1 MMTYKDQSKSVEERV
16 QHLLSL
22 MTTEEKVGQLT
33 QPFGWQ
39 TYTNDQGNITLNE
52 SFKQQVEKGALAP
65 STGRFVQIPGLALRW
80 KMDYPPE
87 KARRRSISFNVMR

>member
-1 MMTYKDQSKSVEERV
+1 MTYKDKSKSVEERA

-52 SFKQQVEKGALAP
+52 SFKQQVENGGIGSLYGALRAD
-65 STGRFVQIPGLALRW
+65 PGLALRW

-87 KARRRSISFNVMR
+87 KALRRSI

>member
-1 MMTYKDQSKSVEERV
+1 MTYKDQSKAIEERV

-52 SFKQQVEKGALAP
+52 SFKQQVENGGIG
-65 STGRFVQIPGLALRW
+65 SFMVRFAQIRGLALRW

-87 KARRRSISFNVMR
+87 KALRRLT

>member
-1 MMTYKDQSKSVEERV
+1 MQIDDLQGQSKSVEERV

-52 SFKQQVEKGALAP
+52 SFKTASGKW
-65 STGRFVQIPGLALRW
+65 GRRLPLWCTSRRSVDGRYAGKWTIRQ
-80 KMDYPPE
+80 
-87 KARRRSISFNVMR
+87 RRR